1 MTAPEVLDIG
11 REAIWVLIQMCAP
24 AMVVALVVGTVIGLL
39 QALTQIQESTL
50 VFVPKIVAV
59 FVAIVIFMPFM
70 GAALFSFTE
79 AIFQRIAHGQRL
91 EFLEIVEAVVED
103 RRRFIA
109 AIAEFRAVDNDLL
122 GGRRCLVRAF
132 RGRRRVLCGC
142 GVRRHGCDI

>member
-79 AIFQRIAHGQRL
+79 AIFQRIATPL
-91 EFLEIVEAVVED
+91 
-103 RRRFIA
+103 
-109 AIAEFRAVDNDLL
+109 
-122 GGRRCLVRAF
+122 
-132 RGRRRVLCGC
+132 
-142 GVRRHGCDI
+142 